1 MTRAEQ
7 PQRLVIDLSPA
18 PASDE
23 ESVRA
28 WAAAQSVFVS
38 GVIGGMEAERKAAAE
53 AILRL
58 DARAVLFEEFGG
70 MDDDA
75 EDAYLANVAA
85 SDIYLGVLGR
95 RYGKPLKSGYSAT
108 HAEYN
113 EAVRRGLRISVWAP
127 DDGLDGPQRDF
138 LEAIRVFHTT
148 GSYTSPQDLAAR
160 VERRLRT
167 MASESLSPWVKI
179 GNTIFRATTVTD
191 NGTMVT
197 VKARIRD
204 NTVAASLEGRRP
216 SVAYGRNTDTRI
228 TWPGGSVR
236 VRVAAVEVEV
246 GAGRARN
253 VTVAANRVGDEHAGR
268 LDMAFENRTPEDL
281 TELAMRVA
289 LLGEPNPLGSMRFMI
304 TAENPLPALES
315 LGLPEDA
322 LAQVAEL
329 LVTEMLVGD
338 LGVDHLTAFRLGPK
352 HRGRRRLLLG
362 WIPRRR
368 YTNVEPVERRI
379 EGWLK
384 VDG

>member
-1 MTRAEQ
+1 
-7 PQRLVIDLSPA
+7 
-18 PASDE
+18 
-23 ESVRA
+23 
-28 WAAAQSVFVS
+28 
-38 GVIGGMEAERKAAAE
+38 MEAERKAAAE
-53 AILRL
+53 AISRAG
-58 DARAVLFEEFGG
+58 ARAVLFEDFGG

-75 EDAYLANVAA
+75 EDAYLANVAT

-113 EAVRRGLRISVWAP
+113 EAVRRGLRISVWTRH
-127 DDGLDGPQRDF
+127 DELDGPQRDF

-160 VERRLRT
+160 VERRLRA
-167 MASESLSPWVKI
+167 MAAESLSPWVKI
-179 GNTIFRATTVTD
+179 GNTILRATTVTYD
-191 NGTMVT
+191 GTTAT

-216 SVAYGRNTDTRI
+216 TMSYGRNTETRI
-228 TWPGGSVR
+228 TWPGGSVP
-236 VRVAAVEVEV
+236 VRVSAVEVEV

-253 VTVAANRVGDEHAGR
+253 VIVTAERIGDEHRGR
-268 LDMAFENRTPEDL
+268 LDMTLENRTPEDL

-289 LLGEPNPLGSMRFMI
+289 LLGEPNPLGSMRSMI
-304 TAENPLPALES
+304 AAENPLPALVG

-338 LGVDHLTAFRLGPK
+338 LGVDHVTAFRFGPK
-352 HRGRRRLLLG
+352 HRARRRLLLG
-362 WIPRRR
+362 WMPRRR
-368 YTNVEPVERRI
+368 YTNVEPVKREI
-379 EGWLK
+379 EGW
-384 VDG
+384 VNFGA